1 MSVSQPPP
9 ITRHINRIVT
19 VLRRVAA
26 EKDASHLTFDGLIVA
41 LGPQAHRLLIL
52 MLTLLNMIPGP
63 PGFGG
68 TLAWT
73 TFAVALAMVLK
84 RPIRLPGII
93 GRRKLPLKPLL
104 MASEQAAKI
113 TAIIARF
120 SKPRMR
126 WLTGAALTIPYGIF
140 AMVVSVAMTVPI
152 PFVNAVPNVGLCIL
166 AFSMLNRDGVG
177 AILGAVVCVIGLVIE
192 VALIFGVFNLGKTAL
207 DAVM

>member
-1 MSVSQPPP
+1 MNAARPAP

-19 VLRRVAA
+19 VLRRLA
-26 EKDASHLTFDGLIVA
+26 EQDASHLTFDGLIAA

-73 TFAVALAMVLK
+73 TFAVALAMVLN

-93 GRRKLPLKPLL
+93 GRRKLPLRPLL
-104 MASEQAAKI
+104 MASEQVARV

-120 SKPRMR
+120 SRPRVR
-126 WLTGAALTIPYGIF
+126 WLTGAALTVPYGIF
-140 AMVVSVAMTVPI
+140 AMAISVAMTIPI
-152 PFVNAVPNVGLCIL
+152 PFANAVPNVGLCVL
-166 AFSMLNRDGVG
+166 AFSRLNRDGIG
-177 AILGAVVCVIGLVIE
+177 AILGAMVCLAGLVVE
-192 VALIFGVFNLGKTAL
+192 AALIFGVFNLGKTAL